1 MRIPEPVRIL
11 VGRVRCHLLIRG
23 RVQGVGFRYYAAHQ
37 ARLLALGGFIRNLP
51 DGRVEGEVEGS
62 KEAVEAF
69 IDRVRRGSAGSVV
82 ADVDVRVIDPLGEE
96 AFRIG

>member
-37 ARLLALGGFIRNLP
+37 ARVLALGGFIRNLP
-51 DGRVEGEVEGS
+51 DGRVESEVEGS

-69 IDRVRRGSAGSVV
+69 IDRVRRGPAGSVV
-82 ADVDVRVIDPLGEE
+82 ADVDVRAIDPLGEE